1 MPFIGKTSL
10 KPNARLPKSLFVGGV
25 ALGHAQTAMKF
36 DQAGLLADHIPNGMY
51 LVDKD
56 RRIVDWN
63 AAAERL
69 TGYKKQEVV
78 GKCCGDGILEHVD
91 EFGNSL
97 CGDRCPLLMAAR
109 LGMDCRSDVFMHHKR
124 GHRVPVHVLASPIR
138 AESGEITG
146 MVETFTDNTAKLELL
161 ERARELERIALI
173 DALTGIGNRRYCE
186 QQIRRAIDGLY
197 RNGTPFG
204 VVLWDTDN
212 FKSINDRYG
221 HACGDAVLRMVGQ
234 SLASNLRS
242 LDFAG
247 RWGGEEFIVLFHN
260 STAAGGEL
268 IARRLRVLVQR
279 SFVMWDGTRVAVT
292 VSGGVAQARPDE
304 TVDSLYCRADRLLY
318 QAKAAGKNRFASDH
332 GIEAPA
338 LDGCTAA

>member
-1 MPFIGKTSL
+1 MQ
-10 KPNARLPKSLFVGGV
+10 ARGAV
-25 ALGHAQTAMKF
+25 ALGDARSGMKLN
-36 DQAGLLADHIPNGMY
+36 QADLLADHIPNGMY

-69 TGYKKQEVV
+69 TGYKKEEVV
-78 GKCCGDGILEHVD
+78 GKWCGDAILEHVD
-91 EFGNSL
+91 EYGNSL

-109 LGMDCRSDVFMHHKR
+109 LGMDCRSDVLMHHKQ

-161 ERARELERIALI
+161 ERARELERVALI

-186 QQIRRAIDGLY
+186 QQIRGSIEDLH

-204 VVLWDTDN
+204 IVLWDIDN

-242 LDFAG
+242 FDFAG

-260 STAAGGEL
+260 STAAGGER

-279 SFVMWDGTRVAVT
+279 SFVVWEGERVAVT
-292 VSGGVAQARPDE
+292 VSGGVAQARPNE
-304 TVDSLYCRADRLLY
+304 TVDSLFNRADRLLY
-318 QAKAAGKNRFASDH
+318 QAKAAGKNRFASDR
-332 GIEAPA
+332 GMEGPA
-338 LDGCTAA
+338 LGGCTAA